1 MLEFKNKQ
9 AESMIVNA
17 VDYARAKHP
26 YFASDLSQALLLAQ
40 EELGEAIKAFN
51 GHVEAQ
57 HEMRDYSYK
66 DVLEELSHCAAY
78 SACDYTHRRQGT
90 TSVSHPFLVAVLQ
103 QNVQNLNLMYG

>member
-66 DVLEELSHCAAY
+66 DVLEELSHCAAVIIRTL
-78 SACDYTHRRQGT
+78 DLDFVH
-90 TSVSHPFLVAVLQ
+90 SVVTPPLETGVKPK
-103 QNVQNLNLMYG
+103 